1 MATILVDLDGT
12 LLPLSAW
19 NPVFAEAC
27 AVIAEKAGVSPEEVW
42 RRARQRNLALMRR
55 LDWRAFDWQAI
66 LDSVAEELGAGR
78 APDIVTLLRKHLPG
92 FQLSDGAV
100 EALEGL
106 KALGHR
112 VEIATN
118 GHAAYQLPVIRRL
131 GLDRLVDGVRTSDV
145 YKCPKTCPEFFN
157 GAHVMVG
164 DNPVFDVY
172 FPKRFG
178 LLAVFYGNWEREALE
193 YSQRLLIPAYNVRP
207 DAAVETLRELPRT
220 VEAVLKNK
228 SIP

>member
-1 MATILVDLDGT
+1 MATVLVDLDGT

-19 NPVFAEAC
+19 DPIFAEAC
-27 AVIAEKAGVSPEEVW
+27 AAIAEKAGVSPEEVW

-55 LDWRAFDWQAI
+55 LDWRAFDWQAL

-78 APDIVTLLRKHLPG
+78 APDIVALLYKHLPR
-92 FQLSDGAV
+92 FRLADGAV

-118 GHAAYQLPVIRRL
+118 GHAAYQLPVIRHL
-131 GLDRLVDGVRTSDV
+131 GLDKLVDGVRTSDV
-145 YKCPKTCPEFFN
+145 YMCPKTCPEFFS
-157 GAHVMVG
+157 GAHVMIG

-178 LLAVFYGNWEREALE
+178 LLAVFFGDWDKEAPERFKMF
-193 YSQRLLIPAYNVRP
+193 QIPANAVRP
-207 DAAVETLRELPRT
+207 DAVVATLRELPRA

-228 SIP
+228 P